1 MRRVY
6 STVDFSEA
14 HVVEAML
21 NGAGVGAHILDRNM
35 VRQDWFQTLAFG
47 GYRVMVEDADSE
59 NAKALIDD
67 YRSGALAIDEAV
79 TDRPACPRC
88 GTPGQEDPF
97 PRRLV
102 FAWLIFADLLAVA
115 ALMVAERAREYGLP
129 ILLVANLVGVPVLA
143 IVVSRWLK
151 SRYRCVA
158 CSACWRARPVPHA
171 EAAREVEA
179 AASSDKT
186 P

>member
-1 MRRVY
+1 
-6 STVDFSEA
+6 
-14 HVVEAML
+14 
-21 NGAGVGAHILDRNM
+21 M

-59 NAKALIDD
+59 NAKALIDG